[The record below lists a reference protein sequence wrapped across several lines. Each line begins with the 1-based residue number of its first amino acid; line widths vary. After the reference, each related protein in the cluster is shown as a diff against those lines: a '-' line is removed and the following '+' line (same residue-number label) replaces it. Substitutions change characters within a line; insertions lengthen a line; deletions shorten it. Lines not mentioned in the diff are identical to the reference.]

1 MKIVTFISDEQDK
14 LAPPEDI
21 EKLIEDCTAAAL
33 EEEGIDDSA
42 EVSVTFVDN
51 EGIRELNK
59 EHRDIDRETDVLSFP
74 LGDDENGYEVDP
86 DTDAIM
92 LGDIVISLEK
102 AKQQAEEYGH
112 SYRREVAFLLTHSLF
127 HLLGYDTR
135 MIRTTDT
142 SIYTKGETIAQKKIS
157 DLKERVRIVN
167 ETENALLL
175 SIHQNNITD
184 GRYSGAQV
192 FYAGTEG
199 SAQLAKLLQER
210 LVSTLTPGSN
220 RKCKKSD
227 GVYLMEHIDCTG
239 VLIECGFLS
248 NAEEEAK
255 LSCGTYQKK
264 LCCVIAATVS
274 QYLSNT

>member
-1 MKIVTFISDEQDK
+1 MIKRKLWGLLYILIVLGT
-14 LAPPEDI
+14 L
-21 EKLIEDCTAAAL
+21 AAA
-33 EEEGIDDSA
+33 EWGCRT
-42 EVSVTFVDN
+42 VSVMVEAAPLKRGN
-51 EGIRELNK
+51 CII
-59 EHRDIDRETDVLSFP
+59 IDAGHGGEDGGATSCRGVLESTYN
-74 LGDDENGYEVDP
+74 LE
-86 DTDAIM
+86 
-92 LGDIVISLEK
+92 ISL
-102 AKQQAEEYGH
+102 
-112 SYRREVAFLLTHSLF
+112 RLNDLF

-167 ETENALLL
+167 KTENALLL
-175 SIHQNNITD
+175 SIHQNNFTD
-184 GRYSGAQV
+184 
-192 FYAGTEG
+192 
-199 SAQLAKLLQER
+199 R
-210 LVSTLTPGSN
+210 LVSTLNPGSN

-248 NAEEEAK
+248 NAVEEAK
-255 LSCGTYQKK
+255 LSCSTYQKK